1 MTGHQMET
9 IDQIEIKAYDSPLEL
24 LDQLIR
30 VRKAD
35 LFDLPIAELCRHY
48 LEILEESS
56 RQSLD
61 MNLASEFIV
70 MAASLME
77 IKTRMLLPQA
87 LESAGEEE
95 DPRRDLVL
103 QLMAYRRMKSLA
115 IDLEERYQRFG
126 PVPERQ
132 GLKASDLGISEQR
145 LEDDVDL
152 EPDLL
157 WQAAERIRRQ
167 NEQRYN
173 PQSRSIRRL
182 LKREQWSVKDKIK
195 EIWQRFKSS
204 SKLLFSELFS
214 TNNPSKAERISTFL
228 AILDMAQEHE
238 LQVEQ
243 KQAFGEISLEK
254 YHGD

>member
-1 MTGHQMET
+1 MET

-56 RQSLD
+56 RQGLD

-70 MAASLME
+70 MAATLME
-77 IKTRMLLPQA
+77 IKTRMLLPEA
-87 LESAGEEE
+87 LESTGGED

-103 QLMAYRRMKSLA
+103 QLMAYRRMKALA
-115 IDLEERYQRFG
+115 TDLEERYQRFG
-126 PVPERQ
+126 PVPERAS
-132 GLKASDLGISEQR
+132 LKPSDLGLPDQKVGAST
-145 LEDDVDL
+145 DL
-152 EPDLL
+152 DPERL
-157 WQAAERIRRQ
+157 WQSAERISSQ
-167 NEQRYN
+167 NEERYN
-173 PQSRSIRRL
+173 PQSRTIRRL

-195 EIWQRFKSS
+195 EIWRRFKSS
-204 SKLLFSELFS
+204 SKFLFSELFAS
-214 TNNPSKAERISTFL
+214 KNPSKGERISTFL
-228 AILDMAQEHE
+228 AILEMAQQHE
-238 LQVEQ
+238 LKVEQ

-254 YHGD
+254 YDGD